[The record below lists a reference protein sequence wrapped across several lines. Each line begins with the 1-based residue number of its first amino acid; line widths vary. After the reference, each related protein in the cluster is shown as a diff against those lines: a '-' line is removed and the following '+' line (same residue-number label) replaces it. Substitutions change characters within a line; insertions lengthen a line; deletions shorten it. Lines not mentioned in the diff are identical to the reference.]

1 MDPCTVSLTALLG
14 WSLAALVAFVVAL
27 FFLDADL
34 TLAFCE
40 KFFSGRLSKV
50 CFPPFFWKKVSL
62 WHLNLK
68 AIFAARWCG

>member
-40 KFFSGRLSKV
+40 KFFSGKLSKV
-50 CFPPFFWKKVSL
+50 CFPALFFGGK
-62 WHLNLK
+62 
-68 AIFAARWCG
+68 